1 MAALL
6 HDIGKIKVKTIDE
19 KGNVHFYRHETK
31 TEIVRMILKR
41 LKYPNE
47 LIKDVIFLTKNHMRT
62 KHWGDD
68 CKNMR
73 IRSLRKLQFECG
85 KKYFDD
91 LMILIDADNNAH
103 AEGYCL
109 PNQVPNILK
118 NSNILEVE
126 GNDMLDYHLPIN
138 GDDVMNIRGI
148 KPGEEV
154 KECLDYAIKL
164 AFNNHKM

>member
-1 MAALL
+1 
-6 HDIGKIKVKTIDE
+6 
-19 KGNVHFYRHETK
+19 
-31 TEIVRMILKR
+31 
-41 LKYPNE
+41 
-47 LIKDVIFLTKNHMRT
+47 MRT

-91 LMILIDADNNAH
+91 LMFLIDADNNAH

-118 NSNILEVE
+118 ASHNLEVE
-126 GNDMLDYHLPIN
+126 ESDMFDYHLPIN
-138 GDDVMNIRGI
+138 GNDVMEVRKI

-154 KECLDYAIKL
+154 KRCLEYSIKL
-164 AFNNHKM
+164 AYNNPKMSKELFLKHIKSYRIPIKKMKKYCN

>member
-1 MAALL
+1 
-6 HDIGKIKVKTIDE
+6 
-19 KGNVHFYRHETK
+19 
-31 TEIVRMILKR
+31 
-41 LKYPNE
+41 
-47 LIKDVIFLTKNHMRT
+47 MRT

-73 IRSLRKLQFECG
+73 IKSLRKLQFECG

-148 KPGEEV
+148 KSGKEV
-154 KECLDYAIKL
+154 KECLNYAIKL
-164 AFNNHKM
+164 AFNNPKMPKELFLKHIKGYRIPFKK

>member
-1 MAALL
+1 
-6 HDIGKIKVKTIDE
+6 
-19 KGNVHFYRHETK
+19 
-31 TEIVRMILKR
+31 MILKS

-47 LIKDVIFLTKNHMRT
+47 FIKDVIFLTKNHMRT

-103 AEGYCL
+103 AETGNRETGETGSRNTTDNSTKSLNDTTNLNGEVNSTEEYL
-109 PNQVPNILK
+109 EKVSGKIGSGNYSEMLMKYRKTFLNIDMMVI
-118 NSNILEVE
+118 NELEDLFF
-126 GNDMLDYHLPIN
+126 GLW
-138 GDDVMNIRGI
+138 
-148 KPGEEV
+148 
-154 KECLDYAIKL
+154 
-164 AFNNHKM
+164 